1 MADHYMKR
9 LFEPKH
15 VALLGVSQDKSKSGY
30 GFLRTLLDGKYE
42 GKISLLGRQGGEL
55 EGLPIYSSVNDL
67 PGGIDVAF
75 NLLGPAHTPDVLAAV
90 AARGTAF
97 TVVFTAGFA
106 EMGGAG
112 VASQDALIKS
122 CRSKGMRIIG
132 PNCMGIFNLPF
143 NFNLTSLSGIPV
155 GNVGLIAQSGNVSFT
170 VWDQARKHDVGFSC
184 FVSFGNQADIPVHDY
199 VEYMGQDEATK
210 VIAIYLEGLRPGNGP
225 AFFDAC
231 SRVSKIKPIVILKG
245 GRSSAG
251 RRAAQS
257 HTASLS
263 SSERVYASLFE
274 EAGVVQV
281 HQLEHLLPVA
291 EALMRCPP
299 MKGDDVAIVGSG
311 GGHSTV
317 CTDAVE
323 TAGLC
328 VPAFSEEL
336 RAALRERLPEY
347 APIMNPV
354 DMTGTFTKDPSEFA
368 TLSEL
373 VMNQDPHFAAVV
385 NYGLYGL
392 YKGGQVPE
400 GAPHDYVTA
409 APLLG
414 QLQAKLGKPFVFYTP
429 YADRSHASFTAM
441 RESGVPCFDNV
452 SLVGV
457 ALAALRQRSRY
468 LARAD
473 EAQAAP
479 PAVVEK
485 AVPLTPP
492 DYSTEAGAYQL
503 LQRVGVKLPEVRTTS
518 SADELVAMAD
528 AMGYPVVIKAVL
540 PGVGHKSEVGGV
552 RTGVTSSR
560 AVREAAN
567 AITQSVEKAL
577 GTKALGG
584 FMVMRDLGRRRE
596 LIVGVRRDISLP
608 TLGIIGLGGV
618 LAEALD
624 DVAVCLLPATPER
637 VTRALERLSSA
648 RAWGA
653 FRGEPEVSASDLA
666 DLLNRLDQAVQSDA
680 SIQSVECNPVLL
692 VGTDIVPVD
701 AAVETA

>member
-1 MADHYMKR
+1 MKR

-30 GFLRTLLDGKYE
+30 EILRGLLACNYK

-55 EGLPIYSSVNDL
+55 EGLPIYGSVDEL
-67 PGGIDVAF
+67 PPDIDVAF
-75 NLLGPAHTPDVLAAV
+75 NLLGPAHTPEVLAAV
-90 AARGTAF
+90 ATRGTAF

-106 EMGGAG
+106 EMGGEGA
-112 VASQDALIKS
+112 ASEVALIER

-143 NFNLTSLSGIPV
+143 GFNLTSLSGIPV

-199 VEYMGQDEATK
+199 VEYMGQDETTK
-210 VIAIYLEGLRPGNGP
+210 VIAIYLEGLRPGNGM
-225 AFFDAC
+225 AFFDVC

-245 GRSSAG
+245 GRTSAG

-274 EAGVVQV
+274 EAGVVEV

-299 MKGDDVAIVGSG
+299 MKGSDVAIVGSG

-323 TAGLC
+323 TVGLS
-328 VPAFSEEL
+328 VPAFSEGL
-336 RAALRERLPEY
+336 RAALRKRLPEY

-354 DMTGTFTKDPSEFA
+354 DMTGTFTKDPSEFS
-368 TLSEL
+368 TLTEL
-373 VMNQDPHFAAVV
+373 VMDKDPHFAGVV
-385 NYGLYGL
+385 NYGLYGM
-392 YKGGQVPE
+392 YKGGKVPA
-400 GAPHDYVTA
+400 GAPYDYVTA

-441 RESGVPCFDNV
+441 RNSGVPCFDNV

-457 ALAALRQRSRY
+457 ALAALRQRGRY

-473 EAQAAP
+473 VAQTVPAP
-479 PAVVEK
+479 IEK
-485 AVPLTPP
+485 SEPLRGP
-492 DYSTEAGAYQL
+492 DYGTEAGAYQL
-503 LQRVGVKLPEVRTTS
+503 LQSFGVKLPEVRTTT
-518 SADELVAMAD
+518 SADELVAIAD
-528 AMGYPVVIKAVL
+528 AIGYPVVIKAIL
-540 PGVGHKSEVGGV
+540 PGVAHKSEVGGV
-552 RTGVTSSR
+552 RTGVTSAH
-560 AVREAAN
+560 AVQEAARD
-567 AITQSVEKAL
+567 ITQSVKNAL
-577 GTKALGG
+577 GGKALGG

-596 LIVGVRRDISLP
+596 LIIGVRRDISLP

-653 FRGEPEVSASDLA
+653 FRGEPAVSEFAIA
-666 DLLNRLDQAVQSDA
+666 DLLNRLDQAVLSDK
-680 SIQSVECNPVLL
+680 SIQSIECNPVLL
-692 VGTDIVPVD
+692 VGTEIVPVD
-701 AAVETA
+701 AAIETL

>member
-1 MADHYMKR
+1 MPDHYMKR

-30 GFLRTLLDGKYE
+30 GFLRALLDGNYK

-55 EGLPIYSSVNDL
+55 EGLPICSRVDAL
-67 PGGIDVAF
+67 PADIDVAF
-75 NLLGPAHTPDVLAAV
+75 NLLGPAHTPEVLAAV

-106 EMGGAG
+106 EMGGTG
-112 VASQDALIKS
+112 VASQDALIES

-143 NFNLTSLSGIPV
+143 GLNLTSLSEVPV

-210 VIAIYLEGLRPGNGP
+210 VIAIYLEGLRPGQGT
-225 AFFDAC
+225 AFFDVC

-299 MKGDDVAIVGSG
+299 MKGNDVAIVGSG
-311 GGHSTV
+311 GGHSTT

-323 TAGLC
+323 TAGLS

-336 RAALRERLPEY
+336 RAALRQRLPEY
-347 APIMNPV
+347 APVMNPV
-354 DMTGTFTKDPSEFA
+354 DMTGTFTQDPSEFA
-368 TLSEL
+368 TLSKL
-373 VMNQDPHFAAVV
+373 VMEKDPHFAGVV

-392 YKGGQVPE
+392 YKGGKVPA
-400 GAPHDYVTA
+400 GAPYDYVTA

-452 SLVGV
+452 SLVGI
-457 ALAALRQRSRY
+457 ALAALRQRGRY
-468 LARAD
+468 LARD
-473 EAQAAP
+473 D
-479 PAVVEK
+479 AVK
-485 AVPLTPP
+485 AVPAALEKSVPLAAA
-492 DYSTEAGAYQL
+492 DYSTEAAAYQL
-503 LQRVGVKLPEVRTTS
+503 LQRFGVKLPEVRTTS
-518 SADELVAMAD
+518 SADELVAIAD
-528 AMGYPVVIKAVL
+528 GMGYPVVIKAVL
-540 PGVGHKSEVGGV
+540 PGVAHKSEVGGV
-552 RTGVTSSR
+552 RTGVTSAH
-560 AVREAAN
+560 AVQEAALD
-567 AITQSVEKAL
+567 ITQSVGKAL
-577 GTKALGG
+577 GAKALDG

-653 FRGEPEVSASDLA
+653 FRGEPAVSVSGLA
-666 DLLNRLDQAVQSDA
+666 ELLNRLDRAVQSDA

-701 AAVETA
+701 AAIETL

>member
-1 MADHYMKR
+1 MPDHYMKR

-30 GFLRTLLDGKYE
+30 EFLRGLLDSNYKGR
-42 GKISLLGRQGGEL
+42 ISLLGRQGGEL
-55 EGLPIYSSVNDL
+55 EGLPIYSSVADL
-67 PGGIDVAF
+67 PADIDVAF
-75 NLLGPAHTPDVLAAV
+75 NLLGPAHTPEVLAAV

-112 VASQDALIKS
+112 VASEVALIES

-143 NFNLTSLSGIPV
+143 GFNLTSLSGVPV

-199 VEYMGQDEATK
+199 VEYLGQDKATK
-210 VIAIYLEGLRPGNGP
+210 VIAIYLEGLRPGNGN
-225 AFFDAC
+225 AFFDVC

-245 GRSSAG
+245 GRTSAG

-263 SSERVYASLFE
+263 SAERVYAALFE
-274 EAGVVQV
+274 EAGVVEV

-291 EALMRCPP
+291 EALMRCPV

-323 TAGLC
+323 TAGLA
-328 VPAFSEEL
+328 VPAFSEGL

-368 TLSEL
+368 TLTQL
-373 VMNQDPHFAAVV
+373 VMDKDPHFSGVV
-385 NYGLYGL
+385 NYGLYGM
-392 YKGGQVPE
+392 YKGGKVPA
-400 GAPHDYVTA
+400 GAPYDYVTA

-441 RESGVPCFDNV
+441 RNSGVPCYDNV
-452 SLVGV
+452 SLVGI
-457 ALAALRQRSRY
+457 ALAALRQRGRY

-473 EAQAAP
+473 ESA
-479 PAVVEK
+479 
-485 AVPLTPP
+485 AVPAALEPSTPAAAT

-503 LQRVGVKLPEVRTTS
+503 LKRFGVQLPEVRTTGS
-518 SADELVAMAD
+518 VDELVRIAE
-528 AMGYPVVIKAVL
+528 AMGFPVVIKAIL
-540 PGVGHKSEVGGV
+540 PGVAHKSEVGGV
-552 RTGVTSSR
+552 RTGVTSTQ
-560 AVREAAN
+560 AVREAAREMSR
-567 AITQSVEKAL
+567 SVEQAL
-577 GTKALGG
+577 GANAMGG
-584 FMVMRDLGRRRE
+584 FLVTRDLGRRRE
-596 LIVGVRRDISLP
+596 LIVGVRRDVSLP
-608 TLGIIGLGGV
+608 TLGVIGLGGV

-624 DVAVCLLPATPER
+624 DVAVCLLPATPQR
-637 VTRALERLSSA
+637 VARALGRLSSA
-648 RAWGA
+648 KAWGA
-653 FRGEPEVSASDLA
+653 FRGEPEVSASAIA
-666 DLLNRLDQAVQSDA
+666 DLLNCLDRAARSDE
-680 SIQSVECNPVLL
+680 SIQSIECNPVLL
-692 VGTDIVPVD
+692 VGTEIVPVD
-701 AAVETA
+701 AAVETI